1 MSSHGRIQNCIQHN
15 SIEFLD
21 VSILCLHMGGYNRQ
35 IMNEASA
42 VLQSKYFFFI
52 NSWTLVITGHLII
65 HTQNECS
72 EVMQWCSYT
81 QAYMDLCPRKIH
93 WCTGKNNA
101 KVKDQLL
108 CPQIPFFQSVCLVHI
123 QMKVNLH
130 AKNVL
135 RSRSNLRMYNF
146 KIFSWWKRPP
156 ATLADGCYAC
166 TA

>member
-1 MSSHGRIQNCIQHN
+1 MSSHGGIQQADHEW
-15 SIEFLD
+15 S
-21 VSILCLHMGGYNRQ
+21 
-35 IMNEASA
+35 SA
-42 VLQSKYFFFI
+42 VLQSKFFFI

-65 HTQNECS
+65 HTQNKCS

-81 QAYMDLCPRKIH
+81 QAYMDLCPCKIH

-108 CPQIPFFQSVCLVHI
+108 WPQIPFFQSLVHV

-146 KIFSWWKRPP
+146 KIFSWRERPP
-156 ATLADGCYAC
+156 ATLADECYVC
-166 TA
+166 TAWICPCCAHVTCSSWLRQVMCIGLSYSN